1 MGRAHEGATDR
12 GRSHGRGSQPS
23 RSGRGPGRP
32 RTTAVLPPCRWSEV
46 RTQPAPPRRSDRE
59 RRTAHAR
66 TVGHAERDRLI
77 ALGAAVLRLVDQ
89 TWGAWPELYYQLQD
103 PEGNEFCLQ

>member
-1 MGRAHEGATDR
+1 M
-12 GRSHGRGSQPS
+12 
-23 RSGRGPGRP
+23 
-32 RTTAVLPPCRWSEV
+32 
-46 RTQPAPPRRSDRE
+46 
-59 RRTAHAR
+59 
-66 TVGHAERDRLI
+66 I